1 MHQFVG
7 ATLAR
12 SFRWAASSAI
22 GPYTVRQAD
31 PIWPETRKKAW
42 AVRTWKLTKPFD
54 HTDLYMI
61 STFHFPTGQNSTR
74 LAAGWICR
82 FSTSQQCP
90 ISQQE
95 VPTSNDSVQNWHKVS
110 YSDKMDLKKSNQ
122 TKNLTFCQILRC
134 FLSDLSGLPSR
145 KKKDKSAKE
154 VQPSSWR
161 SQLESASQL
170 SMSWWSCI
178 AIYTP
183 KTITKENKKKTN
195 GS

>member
-1 MHQFVG
+1 MKKNIIHSLSVQKHVHNLCWKSVYCSLELHFVVNQ
-7 ATLAR
+7 
-12 SFRWAASSAI
+12 
-22 GPYTVRQAD
+22 P
-31 PIWPETRKKAW
+31 
-42 AVRTWKLTKPFD
+42 
-54 HTDLYMI
+54 I

-183 KTITKENKKKTN
+183 KTITKENQKKTN